1 MDNKIDYKE
10 LYETLLERQMTIN
23 EMLDEYFNL
32 LAYIRGTS
40 ETLTKCIENA
50 DKMALSDQIK
60 IYTKYADC
68 ARTAVE
74 LNEIYHFANTE
85 GNE

>member
-1 MDNKIDYKE
+1 MDNEIDYKE
-10 LYETLLERQMTIN
+10 LYETLLERQIMIN
-23 EMLDEYFNL
+23 SMLDEYFNL
-32 LAYIRGTS
+32 LTYVRGAS
-40 ETLTKCIENA
+40 ETLAKCIENA

-74 LNEIYHFANTE
+74 LNERYHFANTE

>member
-1 MDNKIDYKE
+1 MDNEIDYKE
-10 LYETLLERQMTIN
+10 LYETLLERQILIN

-32 LAYIRGTS
+32 LTYIRGAS
-40 ETLTKCIENA
+40 KTLVKCIENA

-74 LNEIYHFANTE
+74 LNERYHFANNE